1 MEHSDCL
8 YKDNGVGG
16 VMLRL
21 VGWQPQLSAGFEHTL
36 YVPSCAYMH
45 ALLVSLPRYVYCVVY
60 VIYAALW
67 LSTIERRKDVF
78 GWVECF
84 ACIILHS

>member
-1 MEHSDCL
+1 MEHSDSL

-45 ALLVSLPRYVYCVVY
+45 ALLVSLPRIRLLRTLRYIRCSLAFYN
-60 VIYAALW
+60 
-67 LSTIERRKDVF
+67 RKT
-78 GWVECF
+78 
-84 ACIILHS
+84 